1 MHELSVCQA
10 LVNQVVEIAQQNSAH
25 TVQVITLHIGPLA
38 GVEPALLVSAFP
50 LAAAGTVAASAQLV
64 IEPQPLR
71 VHCQTC
77 GADYG
82 GNAQPFAVR
91 DMRGLPYA
99 THQRRRTAVGESG
112 INHLKDYPCAIPA
125 AAM

>member
-25 TVQVITLHIGPLA
+25 TVQVITLHIGPLS
-38 GVEPALLVSAFP
+38 GVEPALLVNAFP

-77 GADYG
+77 GADTEATPNRLLCGICGDYHTQLISG
-82 GNAQPFAVR
+82 DELLLANLELLRQPLDV
-91 DMRGLPYA
+91 
-99 THQRRRTAVGESG
+99 
-112 INHLKDYPCAIPA
+112 
-125 AAM
+125 

>member
-25 TVQVITLHIGPLA
+25 TVQLITLYIGPLA

-77 GADYG
+77 GADTE
-82 GNAQPFAVR
+82 
-91 DMRGLPYA
+91 A
-99 THQRRRTAVGESG
+99 TPNRLLCGICGDYHTQLISG
-112 INHLKDYPCAIPA
+112 DELMLANLELIT
-125 AAM
+125 

>member
-25 TVQVITLHIGPLA
+25 TVRVITLHIGPLS

-77 GADYG
+77 GADTE
-82 GNAQPFAVR
+82 
-91 DMRGLPYA
+91 A
-99 THQRRRTAVGESG
+99 TPNRLLCGICGDYHTQLLSG
-112 INHLKDYPCAIPA
+112 DELLLANLELIT
-125 AAM
+125 